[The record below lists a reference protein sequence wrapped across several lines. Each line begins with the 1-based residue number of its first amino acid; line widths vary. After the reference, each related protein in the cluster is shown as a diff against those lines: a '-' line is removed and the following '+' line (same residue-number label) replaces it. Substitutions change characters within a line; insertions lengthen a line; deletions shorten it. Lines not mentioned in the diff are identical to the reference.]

1 MIKMMKQGKVYN
13 RMTSLVVLLTC
24 MNTTMIMM
32 IVYVS
37 WCLNNLENLYIKV
50 RIKPGAHPK
59 ARA

>member
-1 MIKMMKQGKVYN
+1 MIKMRKHGKVYN

-24 MNTTMIMM
+24 MNITMIMM

-37 WCLNNLENLYIKV
+37 WCLNNLEILYIKV